1 MELSVRVSIG
11 MLKIRYLEVER
22 NELNKMALF

>member
-1 MELSVRVSIG
+1 MLKNKYEFSEE
-11 MLKIRYLEVER
+11 LKIRYLEVER